1 MSNTPELRTRLG
13 ARPRGGESPK
23 RPSLKVPIEGKAFTQ
38 ATQSEP
44 MPICW
49 GTIQRAGTYI
59 IPVFNLI
66 AVPVKTKAGK

>member
-1 MSNTPELRTRLG
+1 MSTPELRTRLG

-23 RPSLKVPIEGKAFTQ
+23 RPSLKVP
-38 ATQSEP
+38 TQSEP

-66 AVPVKTKAGK
+66 AIPVKTKAGK